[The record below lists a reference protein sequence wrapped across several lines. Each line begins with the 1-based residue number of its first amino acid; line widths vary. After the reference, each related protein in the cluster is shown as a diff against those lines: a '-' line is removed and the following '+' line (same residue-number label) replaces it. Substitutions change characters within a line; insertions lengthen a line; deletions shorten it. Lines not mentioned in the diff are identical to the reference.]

1 MIKKIKGL
9 TDGFGAIQKANKY
22 TIGVQESK
30 LELEFQNVE
39 VITYITNGKVDITDS
54 IGNKWTLG
62 RGEVFVATC
71 GNEYKL
77 ALENRGDK
85 EVKFIQVLIGSSI
98 EVSDSVATSHKYKWK
113 HRLNKWQEVVSSELG
128 EAETRVNQDVN
139 AHVMML
145 DSEECEGFAIDPDR
159 LGYLIQI
166 EGSSI
171 VNGKRVDCNNSME
184 ISGEDIVIEAIE
196 NSHNLIIEMCSK

>member
-9 TDGFGAIQKANKY
+9 TDGFGVIQKANEY

-39 VITYITNGKVDITDS
+39 VITYITNGKVDISDS

-77 ALENRGDK
+77 ALENSGDK
-85 EVKFIQVLIGSSI
+85 EVKFIQVLIDSNDA
-98 EVSDSVATSHKYKWK
+98 VSVSNATSHKYKWK

-145 DSEECEGFAIDPDR
+145 DSGECEGFAIDPDR

-171 VNGKRVDCNNSME
+171 VNGKRLVCNNSME
-184 ISGEDIVIEAIE
+184 ISGEDIVLEAIE